1 MNKLWKKFN
10 HFTET
15 CYSNMA
21 SGISDISVWNTGF
34 DLLQEIISNGRAE
47 DPDFAKELYLLDD
60 ETDYSHD
67 VQGWLEDYLDE
78 LDMYEMYPEL
88 EDVCRKLL
96 MLFEWKEDYP
106 SDIRFL
112 LASALGNQGRTEEAR
127 KYCEDWE
134 ADEKDNP
141 LAAAALIYAKIREK
155 DFEGAEEVVRRYIAE
170 DTECTEENDV
180 IFTAALRLYKE
191 SGNKEMEKKI
201 DDALEQYDKKLG
213 EYLMGMDEEEF
224 DFMDDELPFK

>member
-1 MNKLWKKFN
+1 MNKLWKKFD
-10 HFTET
+10 HLTQT

-21 SGISDISVWNTGF
+21 HGISDINSWNTGF

-67 VQGWLEDYLDE
+67 VQGWLEDYLDA

-112 LASALGNQGRTEEAR
+112 LASALGNQGKIEEAR

-141 LAAAALIYAKIREK
+141 LAAAALIYAKTGK
-155 DFEGAEEVVRRYIAE
+155 GF
-170 DTECTEENDV
+170 
-180 IFTAALRLYKE
+180 
-191 SGNKEMEKKI
+191 
-201 DDALEQYDKKLG
+201 
-213 EYLMGMDEEEF
+213 
-224 DFMDDELPFK
+224 

>member
-1 MNKLWKKFN
+1 MNKLWKKFDRL
-10 HFTET
+10 TQT

-21 SGISDISVWNTGF
+21 QGISDIDAWNAGF
-34 DLLQEIISNGRAE
+34 DLLQEILSNGRTE
-47 DPDFAKELYLLDD
+47 NPDFAKELYLLDD

-78 LDMYEMYPEL
+78 LDVHEMYPEL
-88 EDVCRKLL
+88 EAVCRKLL
-96 MLFEWKEDYP
+96 KLFAWKEEYP
-106 SDIRFL
+106 SEIRFL
-112 LASALGNQGRTEEAR
+112 LASALGHQGKTEDAR

-155 DFEGAEEVVRRYIAE
+155 DYEGAEEVVRRYIAE

-191 SGNKEMEKKI
+191 SGQKEMEKKM
-201 DDALEQYDKKLG
+201 DDALEQYDKKLS
-213 EYLMGMDEEEF
+213 EYLMGMDEL
-224 DFMDDELPFK
+224 DFMDDELPFN

>member
-1 MNKLWKKFN
+1 M
-10 HFTET
+10 
-15 CYSNMA
+15 
-21 SGISDISVWNTGF
+21 G
-34 DLLQEIISNGRAE
+34 AE

-67 VQGWLEDYLDE
+67 VQGWLEDYLDA

-155 DFEGAEEVVRRYIAE
+155 DFEGAEEGVRRYITE
-170 DTECTEENDV
+170 DTVCTQENDV

-201 DDALEQYDKKLG
+201 DDVLEQYDKKLG

>member
-1 MNKLWKKFN
+1 MDKLWKKFDRL
-10 HFTET
+10 TQT

-21 SGISDISVWNTGF
+21 QGISDIDTWNAGF

-47 DPDFAKELYLLDD
+47 NPDFAKELYLLDD

-78 LDMYEMYPEL
+78 LDVYEIYPKL
-88 EDVCRKLL
+88 EAVCRKLL
-96 MLFEWKEDYP
+96 KLFTWEKEYP
-106 SDIRFL
+106 SEIRFL
-112 LASALGNQGRTEEAR
+112 LASAMGNQGKTQEAR

-155 DFEGAEEVVRRYIAE
+155 DYEGAEEVVRRYIAE

-191 SGNKEMEKKI
+191 SGQKEMEKKI

-213 EYLMGMDEEEF
+213 EYLMGMDEF
-224 DFMDDELPFK
+224 DFMDDELPFN

>member
-1 MNKLWKKFN
+1 MGVPGIRILQRSFIFWMMRRIILMMCRGGLKTIWMNWI
-10 HFTET
+10 
-15 CYSNMA
+15 CMRC
-21 SGISDISVWNTGF
+21 I
-34 DLLQEIISNGRAE
+34 
-47 DPDFAKELYLLDD
+47 
-60 ETDYSHD
+60 
-67 VQGWLEDYLDE
+67 
-78 LDMYEMYPEL
+78 
-88 EDVCRKLL
+88 
-96 MLFEWKEDYP
+96 
-106 SDIRFL
+106 L